1 MESQV
6 LHAKKL
12 GLPDVIL
19 PNDVRNDL
27 YVTIASGELTKCK
40 LKLIRIIIVTKK
52 IKIGTEGLKEQY
64 FCLPFSKFQR
74 GIIHQTKYGGHNA
87 GL

>member
-52 IKIGTEGLKEQY
+52 IKGFKGAIFLFT
-64 FCLPFSKFQR
+64 FSKFQR

>member
-1 MESQV
+1 MLMESQV

-52 IKIGTEGLKEQY
+52 IKIGTERVERNNISVY
-64 FCLPFSKFQR
+64 F
-74 GIIHQTKYGGHNA
+74 
-87 GL
+87 

>member
-1 MESQV
+1 MLMDNQV

-27 YVTIASGELTKCK
+27 YVNISHGELTKGN
-40 LKLIRIIIVTKK
+40 LISFKN
-52 IKIGTEGLKEQY
+52 GLID
-64 FCLPFSKFQR
+64 FWR
-74 GIIHQTKYGGHNA
+74 
-87 GL
+87 

>member
-1 MESQV
+1 MENQV

-27 YVTIASGELTKCK
+27 YVNISHGELSKGKYLLTK
-40 LKLIRIIIVTKK
+40 
-52 IKIGTEGLKEQY
+52 
-64 FCLPFSKFQR
+64 
-74 GIIHQTKYGGHNA
+74 H
-87 GL
+87 